1 MKCGKSHPSSSEPL
15 KTVQSDDHEAGPSDS
30 TLSLTL
36 MPSWIKDEDN
46 REEHPSSFNKLDAY
60 SPQLICSTKRRAD
73 RPGTRGRK
81 RPKLRNKIPMDITEE
96 WMVQSTTGTAGQG
109 KMLPSA
115 FAKGLRH
122 TVSTINE
129 SNKPEVKSPV
139 TTRDK
144 VSNLRAQFEQMSA
157 ENGINKF
164 PSLHK

>member
-1 MKCGKSHPSSSEPL
+1 
-15 KTVQSDDHEAGPSDS
+15 
-30 TLSLTL
+30 
-36 MPSWIKDEDN
+36 
-46 REEHPSSFNKLDAY
+46 
-60 SPQLICSTKRRAD
+60 
-73 RPGTRGRK
+73 
-81 RPKLRNKIPMDITEE
+81 MDITEE

-109 KMLPSA
+109 NMLPRA

-129 SNKPEVKSPV
+129 SEKTEVKSPV

-157 ENGINKF
+157 ESGINKF